1 MRRSTY
7 SLASPVSTQRQ
18 QRLSSTRTDN
28 WSRSRLAPPPPP
40 SLVVRRERL
49 LRLLDAAVHRRITL
63 VVAPTVYGKTTLVAQ
78 WVALNPNRR
87 IAWLTADVNDN
98 DPVRFEQQLR
108 AALLP
113 AMHHTASNIETLAR
127 RGDPP
132 VVLVLDDVHSI
143 SNENLFTRL
152 ATDLDAMPALRVI
165 LISRSDPTFPAY
177 RFRLRDQVAEVRQ
190 RDLALNHNEAREL
203 LLEHGRKPLTDSQIE
218 TLLDRTDG
226 WAAGVHMAAAAIRS
240 VDDVDQF
247 VRRFGRDNRNVA
259 DYLTDHLLHAQP
271 SDAQRFL
278 TCTSVLDRIS
288 ASLCDFVL
296 GTKDSRTM
304 LLRLERA
311 GLMIEPSD
319 ESRTWFHYHRL
330 LRVLLRQ
337 HLRAREPASEP
348 RLLERAADWHLAHD
362 HLTEAVTYLAE
373 AGSWVHAVDVI
384 LTHASQRRR
393 RRAADPDAAGSGR
406 LVA

>member
-1 MRRSTY
+1 MIPALTRSTKIPAVRGSHLFGTARHGTLGRALMRRSTY

-63 VVAPTVYGKTTLVAQ
+63 VVAPTGYGKTTLVAQ

-152 ATDLDAMPALRVI
+152 ATDLDAMPAL
-165 LISRSDPTFPAY
+165 
-177 RFRLRDQVAEVRQ
+177 
-190 RDLALNHNEAREL
+190 
-203 LLEHGRKPLTDSQIE
+203 
-218 TLLDRTDG
+218 
-226 WAAGVHMAAAAIRS
+226 
-240 VDDVDQF
+240 
-247 VRRFGRDNRNVA
+247 
-259 DYLTDHLLHAQP
+259 
-271 SDAQRFL
+271 
-278 TCTSVLDRIS
+278 
-288 ASLCDFVL
+288 
-296 GTKDSRTM
+296 
-304 LLRLERA
+304 
-311 GLMIEPSD
+311 
-319 ESRTWFHYHRL
+319 
-330 LRVLLRQ
+330 
-337 HLRAREPASEP
+337 
-348 RLLERAADWHLAHD
+348 
-362 HLTEAVTYLAE
+362 
-373 AGSWVHAVDVI
+373 
-384 LTHASQRRR
+384 
-393 RRAADPDAAGSGR
+393 
-406 LVA
+406 